1 MADEKEM
8 LSPEESREKE
18 LRSGLYVFMMLGIL
32 TLGEFLVASI
42 AGPWIFILWIVALWK
57 TFLVVKNYMH
67 IGSVF
72 SDEESH

>member
-1 MADEKEM
+1 
-8 LSPEESREKE
+8 
-18 LRSGLYVFMMLGIL
+18 MMLGIL